1 MDFSPPG
8 FSVRGIL
15 QVRTLEWVA
24 ISYSS
29 CPSNR
34 PLLSYFSYRQFLVY
48 SFRDVVCLMKLYIG
62 ILDSLFYKMVA
73 FHTYLSA
80 HNFSPVS
87 GKVDHSILICTKLF
101 HFSTGTWYSIIFVYI
116 YFHMAVFYHYKD

>member
-8 FSVRGIL
+8 FSVHGIL

-29 CPSNR
+29 LPSNR
-34 PLLSYFSYRQFLVY
+34 PLFSYFSYRQFLVY

-62 ILDSLFYKMVA
+62 ILDSLLYKMVV
-73 FHTYLSA
+73 FCTYFSV
-80 HNFSPVS
+80 HNFFPVS
-87 GKVDHSILICTKLF
+87 GNVYHSILICTELHFFNRYMVFYYFCIFLF
-101 HFSTGTWYSIIFVYI
+101 PY
-116 YFHMAVFYHYKD
+116 AVFYHCKG